1 MTAHGTAAAG
11 GDGNARSSPPETPR
25 PPDVPPSPH
34 GSPTPNGAPAPDERR
49 STDRHP
55 SADGILSADGLLSLD
70 ELMPWSV
77 RPLRTGRAWVR
88 GPDPEALRARWER
101 LAAADPAE
109 QERLFAP
116 SRSRTPHTSVAALPG
131 RSAGTGRFARTP
143 GPCPDPVRI
152 LHGPYDEQWL
162 LPDHRLIDAAR
173 PELWRVADGRQLF
186 AVEHGSAPEDSGP
199 ALSVTALLPDGHS
212 PAGRPGRI
220 RPLYRRPGGTE
231 PNLAPGLTDLL
242 RERLGGAAEPDAFT
256 PEAVLAWVLAAA
268 RPSATGPRVPLP
280 ADAEVWSSGV
290 ALGREL
296 MRLQLRG
303 ARGGERPRLPGGRRP
318 YVRAALPAR
327 PTELVHEAGDEA
339 LVVGDGRIS
348 PVPAAAWE
356 FTVGGV
362 RVLELWFG
370 RRAAAATGRGPDG
383 IVPDGLDAVGARG
396 WPREWTSELLELIT
410 VLALLDG
417 TAGSR
422 KELRAALEAG
432 ELIGPAE
439 LRAAGVLPAPP
450 SARRPASVLGHQ
462 EEGPEGQFALL

>member
-1 MTAHGTAAAG
+1 MGGEGTAG
-11 GDGNARSSPPETPR
+11 RDGDTASTPPGT
-25 PPDVPPSPH
+25 
-34 GSPTPNGAPAPDERR
+34 
-49 STDRHP
+49 P
-55 SADGILSADGLLSLD
+55 SALDGLVPLD

-77 RPLRTGRAWVR
+77 RPLRTGRAWVS
-88 GPDPEALRARWER
+88 GPDPAALRARWER
-101 LAAADPAE
+101 LAAAGAAE
-109 QERLFAP
+109 QERLFA
-116 SRSRTPHTSVAALPG
+116 STRSRTPRTSVAALPG

-173 PELWRVADGRQLF
+173 PELWRVADGQQLF
-186 AVEHGSAPEDSGP
+186 AVEHSAAPEDAGP

-220 RPLYRRPGGTE
+220 RPLFRRPGGTE
-231 PNLAPGLTDLL
+231 PNLAPGLLDLL
-242 RERLGGAAEPDAFT
+242 RGRLGGGADTGDFT
-256 PEAVLAWVLAAA
+256 PQAVLAWILAAA

-280 ADAEVWSSGV
+280 ADAQAWSAGV

-296 MRLQLRG
+296 TRLQLRG

-327 PTELVHEAGDEA
+327 PSELSYDAGDEA
-339 LVVGDGRIS
+339 LIVGDGRIS
-348 PVPAAAWE
+348 PVPAAAWA

-370 RRAAAATGRGPDG
+370 RRAASAAGRGPDG
-383 IVPDGLDAVGARG
+383 AAPDGLEAVGARG

-417 TAGSR
+417 TAGPR
-422 KELRAALEAG
+422 KDLRDRLEAG
-432 ELIGPAE
+432 QLIAPAE
-439 LRAAGVLPAPP
+439 LRAAGVLPVPA

>member
-1 MTAHGTAAAG
+1 MPAHGTAAAN
-11 GDGNARSSPPETPR
+11 GDENAPSSPPGTPG
-25 PPDVPPSPH
+25 PPDGLLPPDGPLSP
-34 GSPTPNGAPAPDERR
+34 
-49 STDRHP
+49 
-55 SADGILSADGLLSLD
+55 DGLLSLD

-77 RPLRTGRAWVR
+77 RPLRTGRAWVS
-88 GPDPEALRARWER
+88 GPDPVALRARWER
-101 LAAADPAE
+101 LAAAGPAE
-109 QERLFAP
+109 LERLFAP
-116 SRSRTPHTSVAALPG
+116 TRSRTPHTSVAALPG
-131 RSAGTGRFARTP
+131 RSAGTGRFARAP

-186 AVEHGSAPEDSGP
+186 AVEHSAAPGDTGP

-231 PNLAPGLTDLL
+231 PNLAPGLPDLL

-296 MRLQLRG
+296 MRLQLR
-303 ARGGERPRLPGGRRP
+303 ASRGGERPRLPGGRRP

-327 PTELVHEAGDEA
+327 PTELVHDAGDEA
-339 LVVGDGRIS
+339 LIVGDGRIS

-370 RRAAAATGRGPDG
+370 RRAAAATGRGPDEAA
-383 IVPDGLDAVGARG
+383 PDGLDAVGARG

-417 TAGSR
+417 TAGAR
-422 KELRAALEAG
+422 QELRAALG
-432 ELIGPAE
+432 TVPLIGPAE
-439 LRAAGVLPAPP
+439 LRAAGVLPVPS

>member
-1 MTAHGTAAAG
+1 MAARRTAAGSG
-11 GDGNARSSPPETPR
+11 GDTESSPF
-25 PPDVPPSPH
+25 DAFVP
-34 GSPTPNGAPAPDERR
+34 
-49 STDRHP
+49 
-55 SADGILSADGLLSLD
+55 LD

-77 RPLRTGRAWVR
+77 RPLRTGRAWVS
-88 GPDPEALRARWER
+88 GPDPVALRARWER
-101 LAAADPAE
+101 LAGADAAE

-116 SRSRTPHTSVAALPG
+116 TRSRTPHTSVAALPG
-131 RSAGTGRFARTP
+131 QSAGTARFARDP

-173 PELWRVADGRQLF
+173 PELWRVADGQQLF
-186 AVEHGSAPEDSGP
+186 AVEHGSSPEDAGP
-199 ALSVTALLPDGHS
+199 ALSVTALLPDGYS

-220 RPLYRRPGGTE
+220 RPLHRRPGGME
-231 PNLAPGLTDLL
+231 PNLAPGLLDLL
-242 RERLGGAAEPDAFT
+242 RGRLGSGAEPDAFT

-268 RPSATGPRVPLP
+268 RPFATGALVPLP
-280 ADAEVWSSGV
+280 ADAELWSRGV

-296 MRLQLRG
+296 LRLQSRG

-327 PTELVHEAGDEA
+327 PTGLSYDAGEEA
-339 LVVGDGRIS
+339 LIVGDGRIS
-348 PVPAAAWE
+348 PVPAEAWE

-370 RRAAAATGRGPDG
+370 RRAAAAAGRGPDG
-383 IVPDGLDAVGARG
+383 TAADGLDAVGARG

-417 TAGSR
+417 TAGPR
-422 KELRAALEAG
+422 KELTASLEAG
-432 ELIGPAE
+432 PLIGPAE
-439 LRAAGVLPAPP
+439 LRASGVLPVPP
-450 SARRPASVLGHQ
+450 SARRPASVLGHL